1 MIRKSRMVVALG
13 LVVAVS
19 GSAFAFADGA
29 GDATP
34 RVLGEI
40 TPSKLDKKKYKPVE
54 LLSGVATDL
63 VVNGSQQNP
72 EAEFLEYGKNIKF
85 DFDDLKLCTVP
96 GGTTTEQ
103 AQAACPGSEIGSGT
117 AAVKLNQSTTV
128 DDEVVTAFAGPKK
141 GGIQLHAYSPTL
153 QASNTQVVMG
163 EIVKA
168 KSRGFGQALLVRDA
182 PDAGGDA
189 FAIVEFNATITK
201 ASGAV
206 TARCKAKKTPFN
218 REVTYDDGSKET
230 VEISQKCK
238 RKGGN

>member
-1 MIRKSRMVVALG
+1 MVVALG

-29 GDATP
+29 SEATP
-34 RVLGEI
+34 GVLGEL
-40 TPSKLDKKKYKPVE
+40 TPSKLDKKKYKPVQM
-54 LLSGVATDL
+54 LAGVETDL
-63 VVNGSQQNP
+63 VVNGQQQNP
-72 EAEFLEYGKNIKF
+72 EKEFIEFGKNIKF

-103 AQAACPGSEIGSGT
+103 AKAACPGSDIGSGT
-117 AAVKLNQSTTV
+117 AAVKLNQNTTV
-128 DDEVVTAFAGPKK
+128 RDETVTAFAGPNK
-141 GGIQLHAYSPTL
+141 GQIQLHAYSPTL
-153 QASNTQVVMG
+153 QASNTQVVLG
-163 EIVKA
+163 NIVKA
-168 KSRGFGQALLVRDA
+168 KSSGFGQALSVADA

-206 TARCKAKKTPFN
+206 TARCKVKNTPFK
-218 REVTYDDGSKET
+218 REVTYDDNTTET

-238 RKGGN
+238 QKKSNN